1 MIQQIAYCEP
11 ETLQDACIFLEEHGE
26 KARIIAGGQSLIPL
40 MKLNL
45 VEIDYVIDLKR
56 ISGLSYIRV
65 EHRKTETDEFKT
77 SDLPSETV
85 GPENLKLLTIGAL
98 TTHSEIEHSPLVKQ
112 LCPLLTDTV
121 KGIGHPQIR
130 NRGTIGGS
138 LCHADPAADL
148 IPTILSLEGKIV
160 AIDRYGSRR
169 VIRAN
174 DFFTGPY
181 STSLLHSELLEQIQI
196 PLLSTGFG
204 YSFKKFI
211 LGHGGFPI
219 VTVSVTVSME
229 KEICTRCAVSIG
241 GVTERP
247 MRFQLVEESLVNTPV
262 QALDISSA
270 ANLAAKEAKPEADLE
285 VSSNYKRKIVAVL
298 VKRALTEARER
309 VRDDSP

>member
-1 MIQQIAYCEP
+1 MIQQIGYCEP
-11 ETLQDACIFLEEHGE
+11 ETLQDACLFLEKHGE

-56 ISGLSYIRV
+56 IPGLSFIRV
-65 EHRKTETDEFKT
+65 EQ
-77 SDLPSETV
+77 
-85 GPENLKLLTIGAL
+85 ENRQVDGSQTIESGHLRLLAIGAL
-98 TTHSEIEHSPLVKQ
+98 TTHSEIERSPLVKQ

-148 IPTILSLEGKIV
+148 IPTVLSLEGNIV
-160 AIDRYGSRR
+160 AVNKNGSRR
-169 VIRAN
+169 VIQAK

-181 STSLLHSELLEQIQI
+181 STSLLHSEIVEQIRI
-196 PLLSTGFG
+196 PLPSPESG

-211 LGHGGFPI
+211 LGHGGFPL
-219 VTVSVTVSME
+219 VTVSILVTME
-229 KEICTRCAVSIG
+229 KGVCTRCAVSIG
-241 GVTERP
+241 GVSERS
-247 MRFQLVEESLVNTPV
+247 MRFQSVEESLINTQV
-262 QALDISSA
+262 RARDISNA
-270 ANLAAKEAKPEADLE
+270 ANLAAIEAKPEAELE

-298 VKRALTEARER
+298 VKRALAEARER
-309 VRDDSP
+309 VRT